1 MKRADFDIAA
11 GLVDRI
17 DKLEAVIFKLEE
29 IKDKKNYAILAS
41 NDDIVFSADK
51 LGDIYGEVDGKVSNQ
66 FRVKLN
72 SSEIATEVFIQDIL
86 ELYINTLNLELDELR
101 KSFEDLA

>member
-29 IKDKKNYAILAS
+29 IRDKKNYAILAS
-41 NDDIVFSADK
+41 NDDIIFTGEK
-51 LGDIYGEVDGKVSNQ
+51 LGDVYGSVDDKLAKQ
-66 FRVKLN
+66 YRVKLN
-72 SSEIATEVFIQDIL
+72 AGEIATEVFIQDIL
-86 ELYINTLNLELDELR
+86 ELYLNTLNLELDELR
-101 KSFEDLA
+101 KSFDELA